1 MPMARIKVMELIPSL
16 DPIGGGETLFTNL
29 CEEYAK
35 KYRDEVD
42 LVVVFL
48 YSKKENY
55 LYRKIENLGVPQYSL
70 SKKVGL
76 DLKCAKDLRRLI
88 KEVRP
93 DVIHSH
99 LSATKTLFLAT
110 FLRKK
115 PVLVHTIHHMV
126 GPGFVRERFNV
137 MLSKLHYIYPVC
149 VGLQSSLSMSKYV
162 GHAVP
167 YVNNGIN
174 VERFRNDNPVLNREI
189 DFLSVASLT
198 PVKNHRFLLDCFAAF
213 HKTHPGS
220 KLFLAGTGPLE
231 EEIEKQIMSL
241 DAEKYIKMLGHVED
255 TASLMG
261 NSKILLMPS
270 LSEGNPMVINEAI
283 CSGMYV
289 IGSRVG
295 GIPDLINDRSK
306 GALFDSGDRE
316 GFLEAMEIVDS
327 PDTLESYRL
336 ENKGALSDYDIAKT
350 AQSYFEIFNSL
361 LRNQRGL

>member
-1 MPMARIKVMELIPSL
+1 MARIKVMELIPSL
-16 DPIGGGETLFTNL
+16 DPIGGGQTLFTNL

-35 KYRDEVD
+35 KYKNEVD
-42 LVVVFL
+42 LVAVFL
-48 YSKKENY
+48 YPKKENY
-55 LYRKIENLGVPQYSL
+55 LYRKIEELGVLQYSFN
-70 SKKVGL
+70 KKVGL
-76 DLKCAKDLRRLI
+76 DLRCVRDLRRLI
-88 KEVRP
+88 KEIKP

-126 GPGFVRERFNV
+126 GPGFMRERFNV
-137 MLSKLHYIYPVC
+137 MLSKFRYIYPVC

-162 GHAVP
+162 GRPVP

-174 VERFRNDNPVLNREI
+174 VERFRNDNPVSNREI

-198 PVKNHRFLLDCFAAF
+198 SVKNHSFLLDCFAAF
-213 HKTHPGS
+213 HETHPDS
-220 KLFLAGTGPLE
+220 NLFLAGTGPLK
-231 EEIEKQIMSL
+231 EEIEKQIVDL
-241 DAEKYIKMLGHVED
+241 GAEKYIKMLGHVED
-255 TASLMG
+255 TSHLMG

-306 GALFDSGDRE
+306 GALFDSGNRE
-316 GFLEAMEIVDS
+316 GFLKAMEIVDHS
-327 PDTLESYRL
+327 ETLESYRL
-336 ENKGALSDYDIAKT
+336 ENKDALGDYDIAKS
-350 AQSYFEIFNSL
+350 AQSYFQIFASL
-361 LRNQRGL
+361 MWGK

>member
-1 MPMARIKVMELIPSL
+1 MARIKVMELIPSL

-29 CEEYAK
+29 CEVYAK
-35 KYRDEVD
+35 KYKNEVD

-48 YSKKENY
+48 YPKKENY
-55 LYRKIENLGVPQYSL
+55 LYRKIEELGVPQYSL

-88 KEVRP
+88 KEIKP

-115 PVLVHTIHHMV
+115 PILVHTIHHMV
-126 GPGFVRERFNV
+126 GPGFMRERFNV
-137 MLSKLHYIYPVC
+137 ILSKIHYIYPVC

-162 GHAVP
+162 GRPVP

-174 VERFRNDNPVLNREI
+174 VEKFRNDNPVSKREI

-198 PVKNHRFLLDCFAAF
+198 PVKNHSFLLDCFAAF
-213 HKTHPGS
+213 HKTHPES
-220 KLFLAGTGPLE
+220 KLFLAGTGPLK
-231 EEIEKQIMSL
+231 EEIKKQIVDL
-241 DAEKYIKMLGHVED
+241 DAAEYIKMLGHVED
-255 TASLMG
+255 TCHLMG

-289 IGSRVG
+289 IGSCVG

-306 GALFDSGDRE
+306 GALFDSGDQE
-316 GFLEAMEIVDS
+316 GFLKTIDIVDH
-327 PDTLESYRL
+327 PETLESYRL
-336 ENKGALSDYDIAKT
+336 ENKDTLSDYDISKT
-350 AQSYFEIFNSL
+350 AQSYFKIFCSL
-361 LRNQRGL
+361 IRGKWGF